1 MSIKIMDNLIKSFI
15 LGGNALFTIK
25 SNVTGNY
32 YTYRVRRSTKKPN
45 IYIIYL
51 QAQQSTYCGYFSIY
65 NKSISYYRPK
75 EKSTFDQYS
84 KQIIA
89 LLWTVK
95 NSTKLSGKVDVFH
108 EGRCACCGRKLT
120 DPTSIERGIGPDCY
134 RKLNQNFI
142 LERIKK

>member
-1 MSIKIMDNLIKSFI
+1 MSSKIMDNLIKPFI

-25 SNVTGNY
+25 SNVTGMH

-51 QAQQSTYCGYFSIY
+51 QNQQSIYCGYFSIY
-65 NKSISYYRPK
+65 NKSISYYKTK

-89 LLWTVK
+89 LLWVVK
-95 NSTKLSGKVDVFH
+95 NSTQLSGKVEVFH
-108 EGRCACCGRKLT
+108 EGRCACCGRTLT
-120 DPTSIERGIGPDCY
+120 DPVSIERGVGPDCY

-142 LERIKK
+142 LERI

>member
-1 MSIKIMDNLIKSFI
+1 MSSKIMDNLIKPFI

-25 SNVTGNY
+25 SNVTGMH

-51 QAQQSTYCGYFSIY
+51 QNQQSIYCGYFSIY
-65 NKSISYYRPK
+65 NKSISYYKTK

-89 LLWTVK
+89 LLWVVK
-95 NSTKLSGKVDVFH
+95 NSTQISGKVEVFH
-108 EGRCACCGRKLT
+108 EGRCACCGRTLT
-120 DPTSIERGIGPDCY
+120 DPVSIERGVGPDCY
-134 RKLNQNFI
+134 RKLNQNFM
-142 LERIKK
+142 LERI

>member
-75 EKSTFDQYS
+75 EKSTFDHYS

-89 LLWTVK
+89 LPNL
-95 NSTKLSGKVDVFH
+95 
-108 EGRCACCGRKLT
+108 
-120 DPTSIERGIGPDCY
+120 P
-134 RKLNQNFI
+134 
-142 LERIKK
+142 